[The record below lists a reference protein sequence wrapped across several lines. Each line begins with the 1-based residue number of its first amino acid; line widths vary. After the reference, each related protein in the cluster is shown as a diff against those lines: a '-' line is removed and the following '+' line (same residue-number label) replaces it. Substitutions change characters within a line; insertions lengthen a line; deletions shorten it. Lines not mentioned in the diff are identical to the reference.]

1 MNPGHQ
7 SQSTSLDPICVRI
20 FYKTLYHGTGGSKL
34 DGTKLQKWGLMDGT
48 VVKAKVAKGR
58 VDQSRKVVS
67 ATFHVKYRLAGPGS
81 GDQFIKE
88 NENHTK

>member
-1 MNPGHQ
+1 
-7 SQSTSLDPICVRI
+7 
-20 FYKTLYHGTGGSKL
+20 
-34 DGTKLQKWGLMDGT
+34 MDGT

-67 ATFHVKYRLAGPGS
+67 VTFHVKYRLAGPGS

>member
-7 SQSTSLDPICVRI
+7 SMSTDLICVRI

-48 VVKAKVAKGR
+48 VVKAKVAER

-81 GDQFIKE
+81 GD
-88 NENHTK
+88 

>member
-1 MNPGHQ
+1 
-7 SQSTSLDPICVRI
+7 
-20 FYKTLYHGTGGSKL
+20 
-34 DGTKLQKWGLMDGT
+34 MDGT
-48 VVKAKVAKGR
+48 VVKAKVK